1 MFRVRR
7 KSQPPAPSGG
17 PERLPLR
24 WGVILIAAG
33 AAGAAAFTAG
43 GAIAA
48 LGAVCLVASTL
59 HKVLA

>member
-7 KSQPPAPSGG
+7 ESQASVAGND

-24 WGVILIAAG
+24 WGVIVIVAAG
-33 AAGAAAFTAG
+33 AGAAAFAAG
-43 GAIAA
+43 GLLAAI
-48 LGAVCLVASTL
+48 GVASLVMTTL

>member
-7 KSQPPAPSGG
+7 KPQSPATASG

-24 WGVILIAAG
+24 WGVILIAA
-33 AAGAAAFTAG
+33 ATAGAAAFTAG

-48 LGAVCLVASTL
+48 LGAACLVASTL
-59 HKVLA
+59 HKVLD

>member
-7 KSQPPAPSGG
+7 EYQSPAIASG

-24 WGVILIAAG
+24 WAVILIAAA
-33 AAGAAAFTAG
+33 AAGAAAFMAG
-43 GAIAA
+43 GALAA

>member
-7 KSQPPAPSGG
+7 KSQTTGTPGG

-33 AAGAAAFTAG
+33 AAGAAAFTVG

-48 LGAVCLVASTL
+48 LGAACLVASTL

>member
-7 KSQPPAPSGG
+7 ESQSPVAGSD

-24 WGVILIAAG
+24 WGVIVIVAAG
-33 AAGAAAFTAG
+33 AGAAALAAG
-43 GAIAA
+43 GLLAAI
-48 LGAVCLVASTL
+48 GVASVVLTTL